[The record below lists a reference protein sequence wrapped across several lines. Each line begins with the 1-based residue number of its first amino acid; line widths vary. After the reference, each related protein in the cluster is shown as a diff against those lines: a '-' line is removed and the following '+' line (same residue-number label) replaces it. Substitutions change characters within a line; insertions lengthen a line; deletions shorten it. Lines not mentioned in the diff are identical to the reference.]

1 MRKIMFLMSFVVVS
15 ICTVTTLS
23 AQGIQE
29 KSLMLHHGSIK
40 EIHSTLPTT
49 ITVANDG
56 SDAIEI
62 VFPANVEPYLEIEID
77 KRDDILSFDVIDEC
91 ITRREL
97 NAVLQKSPIRVRMS
111 TAVLSDILN
120 TSDMSITFEDGSV
133 GEWFQVINT
142 GTLFVNG
149 EVLNAKNKIE
159 YYNTGTFTSQ
169 IKSYITDI
177 LCLTNTGFL
186 YTKGTTTAKYVE
198 QTSTGIENTDLV
210 VCCNKLSITSTGSG
224 VIKYKGGADDVEV
237 MSTGRAK
244 IHTSKLNSEQ

>member
-1 MRKIMFLMSFVVVS
+1 MRKIIFLISLAVVS
-15 ICTVTTLS
+15 ICSVTTLS

-29 KSLMLHHGSIK
+29 KSLTLHHGSIK
-40 EIHSTLPTT
+40 EIHSTLPTC

-62 VFPANVEPYLEIEID
+62 VFPANVEPHLEIEID
-77 KRDDILSFDVIDEC
+77 KRDDILSFDVIDES
-91 ITRREL
+91 ITHREL
-97 NAVLQKSPIRVRMS
+97 NAVLQKNPIRVRMS

-149 EVLNAKNKIE
+149 EVLAAKKKIE
-159 YYNTGTFTSQ
+159 YYNTGTFTSK
-169 IKSYITDI
+169 IHSYNTAI

-186 YTKGTTTAKYVE
+186 YTNGYTTAKYVE
-198 QTSTGIENTDLV
+198 QSSTGIENTDLKV
-210 VCCNKLSITSTGSG
+210 ACEKLSISTTGSG
-224 VIKYKGGADDVEV
+224 VIKYEGTVDDVEIV
-237 MSTGRAK
+237 STGRAK
-244 IHTSKLNSEQ
+244 ILTSKLN